1 MYCEVDVLD
10 KYELTIKIDK
20 LDKLVKNRDYVNAA
34 KVADQLEWKK
44 MKQWSVM
51 SNAID
56 AFVATGNYEKARN
69 VCVYAYNRKLGGRR
83 LLATLMEMYVKL
95 EEFDDAQEIYQEYV
109 ELAPRDVTGF
119 ILLYKLRRAQGAPV
133 EELINILQNYKEKEL
148 DEEYEYEL
156 ALLYS
161 EAGLTD
167 KCVREC
173 DDLVLWF
180 SDGIYVE
187 KALKLK
193 QVYAPLTPRQEA
205 KLAAL
210 EKMSAAVSDNKDL
223 DDEAE
228 NEKEPESSMAYTQA
242 AAYEEPEYEPEDSS
256 MEDESEADEADEDS
270 EEEPVFEPVK
280 KEKKSLFEWG
290 SVSEKKSPKAES
302 DKAYEKEEKKFVDD
316 IENTTQWTPINP
328 EKTDFSDGGNVTN
341 VTKEP
346 QPEQDYDINI
356 KVPDYSVYD
365 TRNVQQELKAN
376 VNEIMEAY
384 HNREKKEALR
394 EAAQLEDIQED
405 SDPTK
410 EIIINKHQW
419 RKASRNNAAPAVSA
433 IGDVKPVRQQPQAI
447 DGLQVL
453 AGLKDSD
460 IREVTQQM
468 TLEQM
473 EDLVAQLQAE
483 QERRKREA
491 KAENSFNPGRMDI
504 SQWISDADDSEDKP
518 AKADRSVLECA
529 TREIPVSEI
538 RHRMETK
545 KEEHAPEIRKAE
557 EVKKETAHDAADIKE
572 AAPESEDVKEI
583 ASEMSYAEYAAP
595 EAADA
600 RDTVSEVSYD
610 KHVVSETADAKPTVS
625 ELPYAKEAAPEAAD
639 IKEAAPE
646 SEDVKEIASEM
657 SYAEYTAPETD
668 DIEQIKQTDAED
680 VERAEREALERTV
693 REIAASFEK
702 AEAGSERKSEHD
714 TKPEP
719 EDIISDNIN
728 NEDAQEYRLDDS
740 YDYEFEEIPDVE
752 DSQNDLEPDDE
763 ELPDLEKAINAGIE
777 QIIDDN
783 AKALAGGSESGRYVL
798 KAEEKAFLDR
808 YLYMSG
814 MERRLCRYIGSKRA
828 QQAGKIENAGNIA
841 IMGSRNTDKIAF
853 AVNLFKAL
861 HVYDANREQKLAR
874 ISADRINERGYE
886 TYADKLVGQTLVV
899 ENAGRLKR
907 EALASMMKRQGD
919 TLFII
924 IDEEFEINKL
934 FAENPDFSDEFT
946 GCFLL
951 KQYTVNELV
960 DIAKDYAEGNSWRV
974 EDKALLKLYLI
985 LSRIPNDDQGNVV
998 ELVKNIM
1005 NHAAEHAKSRIGNK
1019 LFGKFRAVLVI
1030 KEGDLSLDDE
1040 YEEEDEEILPDEDA
1054 EEPET
1059 KPKKEKKSR
1068 IGRKKKKEVSE
1079 DDEDAYDD
1087 DIDNEYGDDYDDED
1101 DDE

>member
-1 MYCEVDVLD
+1 MD

-56 AFVATGNYEKARN
+56 AFVATENYEKARN

-290 SVSEKKSPKAES
+290 SVSEKKSQKAES
-302 DKAYEKEEKKFVDD
+302 DKVQEKEEKKFVDD

-328 EKTDFSDGGNVTN
+328 EKTDFSDSEDVTD

-419 RKASRNNAAPAVSA
+419 RKASRNNAATVVSA
-433 IGDVKPVRQQPQAI
+433 AGDVKPVRQQPI

-453 AGLKDSD
+453 AGLKGSD

-468 TLEQM
+468 TLDQM

-491 KAENSFNPGRMDI
+491 KAENTLNPGRMDI
-504 SQWISDADDSEDKP
+504 SQWISDADDSADRP
-518 AKADRSVLECA
+518 AKAEKSVMECA
-529 TREIPVSEI
+529 TREIPVNEI

-572 AAPESEDVKEI
+572 VAPESEDVKET
-583 ASEMSYAEYAAP
+583 ASEMSYAKY
-595 EAADA
+595 
-600 RDTVSEVSYD
+600 
-610 KHVVSETADAKPTVS
+610 
-625 ELPYAKEAAPEAAD
+625 AAPEAAD

-646 SEDVKEIASEM
+646 SEDVKEIDSEM
-657 SYAEYTAPETD
+657 AYAEYTAPETD
-668 DIEQIKQTDAED
+668 DIEQINQTDAED

-702 AEAGSERKSEHD
+702 AEADSGR
-714 TKPEP
+714 KPEYDKKP
-719 EDIISDNIN
+719 ESEDIISDNIDD
-728 NEDAQEYRLDDS
+728 EDAQEYRADDS

-752 DSQNDLEPDDE
+752 DAQNDLEPDDE

-828 QQAGKIENAGNIA
+828 QQAGKLENAGNIA

-886 TYADKLVGQTLVV
+886 AYADKLAGQTLVV

-907 EALASMMKRQGD
+907 EALASMMKMQGD

-998 ELVKNIM
+998 DLVKNIM
-1005 NHAAEHAKSRIGNK
+1005 NHAAEHAKSRLGNK

-1040 YEEEDEEILPDEDA
+1040 CEEEDEEILPDDDEK
-1054 EEPET
+1054 EPDT
-1059 KPKKEKKSR
+1059 KPKKEKKPR

-1079 DDEDAYDD
+1079 DDEDAYDE

>member
-56 AFVATGNYEKARN
+56 AFVATENYEKARN
-69 VCVYAYNRKLGGRR
+69 ICVYAYNRKLGGRR

-290 SVSEKKSPKAES
+290 SVSEKKSQKAES
-302 DKAYEKEEKKFVDD
+302 DKVQEKEEKKFVDD

-328 EKTDFSDGGNVTN
+328 EKTDFSDSEDVTD

-419 RKASRNNAAPAVSA
+419 RKASRNNAATVVSA
-433 IGDVKPVRQQPQAI
+433 AGDVKPVRQQPI

-453 AGLKDSD
+453 AGLKGSD

-468 TLEQM
+468 TLDQM

-491 KAENSFNPGRMDI
+491 KAENTLNPGRMDI
-504 SQWISDADDSEDKP
+504 SQWISDADDSADRP
-518 AKADRSVLECA
+518 AKAEKSVMECA
-529 TREIPVSEI
+529 TREIPVNEI

-572 AAPESEDVKEI
+572 VAPESEDVKET
-583 ASEMSYAEYAAP
+583 ASEMSYAKY
-595 EAADA
+595 
-600 RDTVSEVSYD
+600 
-610 KHVVSETADAKPTVS
+610 
-625 ELPYAKEAAPEAAD
+625 AAPEAAD

-646 SEDVKEIASEM
+646 SEDVKEIDSEM
-657 SYAEYTAPETD
+657 AYAEYTAPETD
-668 DIEQIKQTDAED
+668 DIEQINQTDAED

-702 AEAGSERKSEHD
+702 AESGSERKPEHEK
-714 TKPEP
+714 KPES
-719 EDIISDNIN
+719 EDIISDNIDD
-728 NEDAQEYRLDDS
+728 EDVQEYRADDS

-752 DSQNDLEPDDE
+752 DAQNDSEPEDE

-886 TYADKLVGQTLVV
+886 TYADKLIGQTLVV

>member
-1 MYCEVDVLD
+1 MD

-223 DDEAE
+223 DDEVE

-270 EEEPVFEPVK
+270 EEEPVSEPVK

-290 SVSEKKSPKAES
+290 SVSEKKSQKAES
-302 DKAYEKEEKKFVDD
+302 DKVQEKEEKKFVDD

-328 EKTDFSDGGNVTN
+328 EKTDFSDSEDVTD

-419 RKASRNNAAPAVSA
+419 RKASRNNAAPVVSA
-433 IGDVKPVRQQPQAI
+433 AGDVKPVRQQPI

-453 AGLKDSD
+453 AGLKGSD

-473 EDLVAQLQAE
+473 EDLVVQLQAE

-491 KAENSFNPGRMDI
+491 KAENTLNPGRMDI
-504 SQWISDADDSEDKP
+504 SQWISDADDSADRP
-518 AKADRSVLECA
+518 AKAEKSVMECA
-529 TREIPVSEI
+529 TREIPVNEI

-545 KEEHAPEIRKAE
+545 KEEHASEIKKAE
-557 EVKKETAHDAADIKE
+557 EVKKETARKAADVRNTAAE
-572 AAPESEDVKEI
+572 APYAGNT
-583 ASEMSYAEYAAP
+583 ASEATY
-595 EAADA
+595 
-600 RDTVSEVSYD
+600 DTHIVC
-610 KHVVSETADAKPTVS
+610 
-625 ELPYAKEAAPEAAD
+625 EAAD
-639 IKEAAPE
+639 IKETAAGYV
-646 SEDVKEIASEM
+646 DVKEIDSEPE
-657 SYAEYTAPETD
+657 YARYTAPETD
-668 DIEQIKQTDAED
+668 DTEQIEQTDAED
-680 VERAEREALERTV
+680 AERAEREALERTV

-702 AEAGSERKSEHD
+702 AEADSGRKPEYD
-714 TKPEP
+714 KKPEP
-719 EDIISDNIN
+719 QDIISDNIN
-728 NEDAQEYRLDDS
+728 NEDAQEYRADDS

-752 DSQNDLEPDDE
+752 DAQNDLEPDDD

-828 QQAGKIENAGNIA
+828 QQAGKLENAGNIA

-886 TYADKLVGQTLVV
+886 AYADKLAGQTLVV

-907 EALASMMKRQGD
+907 EALAAMMKRQGD

-998 ELVKNIM
+998 DLVKNIM
-1005 NHAAEHAKSRIGNK
+1005 NHAAEHAKSRLGNK

-1040 YEEEDEEILPDEDA
+1040 CEEEDEEILPDDDEK
-1054 EEPET
+1054 EPDT
-1059 KPKKEKKSR
+1059 KPKKEKKPR

>member
-148 DEEYEYEL
+148 DEAYEYEL

-270 EEEPVFEPVK
+270 EEEPVSEPVK

-290 SVSEKKSPKAES
+290 SVSEKKSQKAES
-302 DKAYEKEEKKFVDD
+302 DKVQEKEEKKFVDD

-328 EKTDFSDGGNVTN
+328 EKTDFSDSEDVADI
-341 VTKEP
+341 TKEP

-419 RKASRNNAAPAVSA
+419 RKASRNNAAPVVSA
-433 IGDVKPVRQQPQAI
+433 AGDVKPVRQQPI

-453 AGLKDSD
+453 AGLKGSD

-491 KAENSFNPGRMDI
+491 KAENTLNPGRMDI
-504 SQWISDADDSEDKP
+504 SQWISDADDSADRP
-518 AKADRSVLECA
+518 AKAEKSVMECA
-529 TREIPVSEI
+529 TREIPVNEI
-538 RHRMETK
+538 RHRMEIK
-545 KEEHAPEIRKAE
+545 KEEHASEIRKAD
-557 EVKKETAHDAADIKE
+557 EVKKETARKAADVRNTAAE
-572 AAPESEDVKEI
+572 APYAGNT
-583 ASEMSYAEYAAP
+583 ASEATY
-595 EAADA
+595 
-600 RDTVSEVSYD
+600 DTHIVC
-610 KHVVSETADAKPTVS
+610 
-625 ELPYAKEAAPEAAD
+625 EAAD
-639 IKEAAPE
+639 IKETAAE
-646 SEDVKEIASEM
+646 YVDVKEIDSEPE
-657 SYAEYTAPETD
+657 YAEYTAPETD
-668 DIEQIKQTDAED
+668 DTEQIEQTDAED
-680 VERAEREALERTV
+680 AERAEREALERTV

-702 AEAGSERKSEHD
+702 AESASERKPEHD
-714 TKPEP
+714 KKPES
-719 EDIISDNIN
+719 EDIISDNIDD
-728 NEDAQEYRLDDS
+728 EDAQEYRADDS

-752 DSQNDLEPDDE
+752 DAQNDLEPDDD

-828 QQAGKIENAGNIA
+828 QQAGKLENAGNIA

-861 HVYDANREQKLAR
+861 HVYDADREQKLAR

-886 TYADKLVGQTLVV
+886 AYADKLAGQTLVV

-907 EALASMMKRQGD
+907 EALAAMMKRQSD

-998 ELVKNIM
+998 DLVKNIM
-1005 NHAAEHAKSRIGNK
+1005 NHAAEHAKSRLGNK

-1040 YEEEDEEILPDEDA
+1040 CEEEDEEILPDYDEK
-1054 EEPET
+1054 EPDT
-1059 KPKKEKKSR
+1059 KPKKEKKPR

>member
-148 DEEYEYEL
+148 DEAYEYEL

-223 DDEAE
+223 DDEVE

-270 EEEPVFEPVK
+270 EEEPVSEPVK

-290 SVSEKKSPKAES
+290 SVSEKKSQKAES
-302 DKAYEKEEKKFVDD
+302 DKVQEKEEKKFVDD

-328 EKTDFSDGGNVTN
+328 EKTDFSDSEDVTD

-419 RKASRNNAAPAVSA
+419 RKASRNNAAPVVSA
-433 IGDVKPVRQQPQAI
+433 AGDVKPVRQQPI

-453 AGLKDSD
+453 AGLKGSD

-473 EDLVAQLQAE
+473 EDLVAQLQSE

-491 KAENSFNPGRMDI
+491 KAENTLNPGRMDI
-504 SQWISDADDSEDKP
+504 SQWISDADDSADRP
-518 AKADRSVLECA
+518 AKAEKSVMECA
-529 TREIPVSEI
+529 TREIPVNEI
-538 RHRMETK
+538 RHRMEIK
-545 KEEHAPEIRKAE
+545 KEEHAPEIRKAD
-557 EVKKETAHDAADIKE
+557 EVKKETARKAADVRNTAAE
-572 AAPESEDVKEI
+572 AP
-583 ASEMSYAEYAAP
+583 YAGN
-595 EAADA
+595 
-600 RDTVSEVSYD
+600 TVSEATYD
-610 KHVVSETADAKPTVS
+610 THIVC
-625 ELPYAKEAAPEAAD
+625 EAAD
-639 IKEAAPE
+639 IKETAAE
-646 SEDVKEIASEM
+646 YVDVKEIDSEPE
-657 SYAEYTAPETD
+657 YAEYTAPETD
-668 DIEQIKQTDAED
+668 DTEQIEQTDAED
-680 VERAEREALERTV
+680 AERAEREALERTV

-702 AEAGSERKSEHD
+702 AESASERKPEHD
-714 TKPEP
+714 KKPES
-719 EDIISDNIN
+719 EDIISDNIDD
-728 NEDAQEYRLDDS
+728 EDAQEYRADDS

-752 DSQNDLEPDDE
+752 DAQNDLEPDDD

-828 QQAGKIENAGNIA
+828 QQAGKLENAGNIA

-861 HVYDANREQKLAR
+861 HVYDADREQKLAR

-886 TYADKLVGQTLVV
+886 AYADKLAGQTLVV

-907 EALASMMKRQGD
+907 EALAAMMKRQSD

-998 ELVKNIM
+998 DLVKNIM
-1005 NHAAEHAKSRIGNK
+1005 NHAAEHAKSRLGNK

-1040 YEEEDEEILPDEDA
+1040 CEEEDEEILPDYDEK
-1054 EEPET
+1054 EPDT
-1059 KPKKEKKSR
+1059 KPKKEKKPR

>member
-56 AFVATGNYEKARN
+56 AFVATENYEKARN

-223 DDEAE
+223 DDEVE

-270 EEEPVFEPVK
+270 EEEPVSEPVK

-290 SVSEKKSPKAES
+290 SVSEKKSQKAES
-302 DKAYEKEEKKFVDD
+302 DKVQEKEEKKFVDD

-328 EKTDFSDGGNVTN
+328 EKTDFSDSEDVTD

-419 RKASRNNAAPAVSA
+419 RKASRNNAAPVVSA
-433 IGDVKPVRQQPQAI
+433 AGDVKPVRQQPI

-453 AGLKDSD
+453 AGLKGSD

-473 EDLVAQLQAE
+473 EDLVAQLQSE

-491 KAENSFNPGRMDI
+491 KAENTLNPGRMDI
-504 SQWISDADDSEDKP
+504 SQWISDADDSADRP
-518 AKADRSVLECA
+518 AKAEKSVMECA
-529 TREIPVSEI
+529 TREIPVNEI
-538 RHRMETK
+538 RHRMEIK
-545 KEEHAPEIRKAE
+545 KEEHAPEIRKAD
-557 EVKKETAHDAADIKE
+557 EVKKETARKAADVRNTAAE
-572 AAPESEDVKEI
+572 AP
-583 ASEMSYAEYAAP
+583 YAGN
-595 EAADA
+595 
-600 RDTVSEVSYD
+600 TVSEATYD
-610 KHVVSETADAKPTVS
+610 THIVC
-625 ELPYAKEAAPEAAD
+625 EAAD
-639 IKEAAPE
+639 IKETAAE
-646 SEDVKEIASEM
+646 YVDVKEIDSEPE
-657 SYAEYTAPETD
+657 YAEYTAPETD
-668 DIEQIKQTDAED
+668 DTEQIEQTDAED
-680 VERAEREALERTV
+680 AERAEREALERTV

-702 AEAGSERKSEHD
+702 AESASERKPEHD
-714 TKPEP
+714 KKPES
-719 EDIISDNIN
+719 EDIISDNIDD
-728 NEDAQEYRLDDS
+728 EDAQEYRADDS

-752 DSQNDLEPDDE
+752 DAQNDLEPDDD

-828 QQAGKIENAGNIA
+828 QQAGKLENAGNIA

-861 HVYDANREQKLAR
+861 HVYDADREQKLAR

-886 TYADKLVGQTLVV
+886 AYADKLAGQTLVV

-907 EALASMMKRQGD
+907 EALAAMMKRQSD

-998 ELVKNIM
+998 DLVKNIM
-1005 NHAAEHAKSRIGNK
+1005 NHAAEHAKSRLGNK

-1040 YEEEDEEILPDEDA
+1040 CEEEDEEILPDYDEK
-1054 EEPET
+1054 EPDT
-1059 KPKKEKKSR
+1059 KPKKEKKPR

>member
-1 MYCEVDVLD
+1 M
-10 KYELTIKIDK
+10 
-20 LDKLVKNRDYVNAA
+20 
-34 KVADQLEWKK
+34 
-44 MKQWSVM
+44 
-51 SNAID
+51 
-56 AFVATGNYEKARN
+56 
-69 VCVYAYNRKLGGRR
+69 
-83 LLATLMEMYVKL
+83 
-95 EEFDDAQEIYQEYV
+95 
-109 ELAPRDVTGF
+109 
-119 ILLYKLRRAQGAPV
+119 
-133 EELINILQNYKEKEL
+133 
-148 DEEYEYEL
+148 
-156 ALLYS
+156 
-161 EAGLTD
+161 
-167 KCVREC
+167 
-173 DDLVLWF
+173 
-180 SDGIYVE
+180 
-187 KALKLK
+187 
-193 QVYAPLTPRQEA
+193 
-205 KLAAL
+205 
-210 EKMSAAVSDNKDL
+210 
-223 DDEAE
+223 
-228 NEKEPESSMAYTQA
+228 
-242 AAYEEPEYEPEDSS
+242 
-256 MEDESEADEADEDS
+256 
-270 EEEPVFEPVK
+270 
-280 KEKKSLFEWG
+280 
-290 SVSEKKSPKAES
+290 
-302 DKAYEKEEKKFVDD
+302 
-316 IENTTQWTPINP
+316 
-328 EKTDFSDGGNVTN
+328 
-341 VTKEP
+341 
-346 QPEQDYDINI
+346 
-356 KVPDYSVYD
+356 
-365 TRNVQQELKAN
+365 
-376 VNEIMEAY
+376 
-384 HNREKKEALR
+384 
-394 EAAQLEDIQED
+394 
-405 SDPTK
+405 
-410 EIIINKHQW
+410 
-419 RKASRNNAAPAVSA
+419 
-433 IGDVKPVRQQPQAI
+433 
-447 DGLQVL
+447 
-453 AGLKDSD
+453 
-460 IREVTQQM
+460 
-468 TLEQM
+468 
-473 EDLVAQLQAE
+473 
-483 QERRKREA
+483 
-491 KAENSFNPGRMDI
+491 
-504 SQWISDADDSEDKP
+504 
-518 AKADRSVLECA
+518 
-529 TREIPVSEI
+529 
-538 RHRMETK
+538 
-545 KEEHAPEIRKAE
+545 
-557 EVKKETAHDAADIKE
+557 
-572 AAPESEDVKEI
+572 
-583 ASEMSYAEYAAP
+583 
-595 EAADA
+595 
-600 RDTVSEVSYD
+600 
-610 KHVVSETADAKPTVS
+610 
-625 ELPYAKEAAPEAAD
+625 
-639 IKEAAPE
+639 
-646 SEDVKEIASEM
+646 
-657 SYAEYTAPETD
+657 
-668 DIEQIKQTDAED
+668 
-680 VERAEREALERTV
+680 

-728 NEDAQEYRLDDS
+728 DEDAQEYRADDS

-886 TYADKLVGQTLVV
+886 TYADKLIGQTLVV

-1019 LFGKFRAVLVI
+1019 LFGMFRAVLVI

-1059 KPKKEKKSR
+1059 KPKKEKKSH

-1079 DDEDAYDD
+1079 DDDDAYDD

>member
-595 EAADA
+595 EAAD
-600 RDTVSEVSYD
+600 
-610 KHVVSETADAKPTVS
+610 
-625 ELPYAKEAAPEAAD
+625 

-728 NEDAQEYRLDDS
+728 DEDAQEYRADDS

-886 TYADKLVGQTLVV
+886 TYADKLIGQTLVV

-1059 KPKKEKKSR
+1059 KPKKEKKSH

-1079 DDEDAYDD
+1079 DDDDAYDD

>member
-56 AFVATGNYEKARN
+56 AFVATENYEKARN
-69 VCVYAYNRKLGGRR
+69 ICVYAYNRKLGGRR

-256 MEDESEADEADEDS
+256 MEDESEADETDEDS

-290 SVSEKKSPKAES
+290 SVSEKKSQKAES
-302 DKAYEKEEKKFVDD
+302 DKVQEKEEKKFVDD

-328 EKTDFSDGGNVTN
+328 EKTDFSDSEDVTD

-491 KAENSFNPGRMDI
+491 KAENSLNPGRMDI

-572 AAPESEDVKEI
+572 VAPESEDVKET
-583 ASEMSYAEYAAP
+583 ASEMSYAKY
-595 EAADA
+595 
-600 RDTVSEVSYD
+600 
-610 KHVVSETADAKPTVS
+610 
-625 ELPYAKEAAPEAAD
+625 AAPEAAD

-646 SEDVKEIASEM
+646 SEDVKEIDSEM
-657 SYAEYTAPETD
+657 AYAEYTAPETD

-728 NEDAQEYRLDDS
+728 DEDAQEYRADDS

-886 TYADKLVGQTLVV
+886 TYADKLIGQTLVV

-907 EALASMMKRQGD
+907 EALASMMKRQSD

-1005 NHAAEHAKSRIGNK
+1005 NHAAEHAKSRLGNK

-1040 YEEEDEEILPDEDA
+1040 CEEEDEEILPDDDEK
-1054 EEPET
+1054 EPDT
-1059 KPKKEKKSR
+1059 KPKKEKKPR

>member
-1 MYCEVDVLD
+1 MD

-290 SVSEKKSPKAES
+290 SVSEKKSQKAES
-302 DKAYEKEEKKFVDD
+302 DKDQEKEEKKFVDD

-328 EKTDFSDGGNVTN
+328 EKTDFSDSEDVTD

-384 HNREKKEALR
+384 HNREKQEALR

-419 RKASRNNAAPAVSA
+419 RKASRNNAAPVVSA
-433 IGDVKPVRQQPQAI
+433 AGDVKPVRQQPI

-453 AGLKDSD
+453 AGLKGSD

-491 KAENSFNPGRMDI
+491 KAENTLNPGRMDI
-504 SQWISDADDSEDKP
+504 SQWISDADDSADRP
-518 AKADRSVLECA
+518 AKAEKSVMECA
-529 TREIPVSEI
+529 TREIPVNEI

-557 EVKKETAHDAADIKE
+557 EVKKETARKAAD
-572 AAPESEDVKEI
+572 VRNT
-583 ASEMSYAEYAAP
+583 ASEAP
-595 EAADA
+595 
-600 RDTVSEVSYD
+600 YD
-610 KHVVSETADAKPTVS
+610 KHVVC
-625 ELPYAKEAAPEAAD
+625 EAAD
-639 IKEAAPE
+639 IKETAAE
-646 SEDVKEIASEM
+646 YLDVKEIDSEPE
-657 SYAEYTAPETD
+657 YAGYTAPETD
-668 DIEQIKQTDAED
+668 DIEQIEQNDAED
-680 VERAEREALERTV
+680 EERAEREALERTV

-702 AEAGSERKSEHD
+702 AELGSERKPEHD
-714 TKPEP
+714 KKPES
-719 EDIISDNIN
+719 EDIISDNIDD
-728 NEDAQEYRLDDS
+728 EDAQGYRADDS

-752 DSQNDLEPDDE
+752 DAQNDLEPDDE

-828 QQAGKIENAGNIA
+828 QQAGKLENAGNIA

-861 HVYDANREQKLAR
+861 HVYDVNREQKLAR

-886 TYADKLVGQTLVV
+886 AYADKLVGQTLVV

-907 EALASMMKRQGD
+907 EALASMMKMQGD

-1005 NHAAEHAKSRIGNK
+1005 NHAAEHAKSRLGNK

-1040 YEEEDEEILPDEDA
+1040 CEEEDEEILPDDDEK
-1054 EEPET
+1054 EPDT
-1059 KPKKEKKSR
+1059 KPKKEKKPR

>member
-223 DDEAE
+223 DDEVE

-270 EEEPVFEPVK
+270 EEEPVSEPVK

-290 SVSEKKSPKAES
+290 SVSEKKSQKAES
-302 DKAYEKEEKKFVDD
+302 DKVQEKEEKKFVDD

-328 EKTDFSDGGNVTN
+328 EKTDFSDSEDVTD

-419 RKASRNNAAPAVSA
+419 RKASRNNAAPVVSA
-433 IGDVKPVRQQPQAI
+433 AGDVKPVRQQPI

-453 AGLKDSD
+453 AGLKGSD

-473 EDLVAQLQAE
+473 EDLVVQLQAE

-491 KAENSFNPGRMDI
+491 KAENTLNPGRMDI
-504 SQWISDADDSEDKP
+504 SQWISDADDSADRP
-518 AKADRSVLECA
+518 AKAEKSVMECA
-529 TREIPVSEI
+529 TREIPVNEI

-545 KEEHAPEIRKAE
+545 KEEHASEIKKAE
-557 EVKKETAHDAADIKE
+557 EVKKETARKAADVRNTAAE
-572 AAPESEDVKEI
+572 APYAGNT
-583 ASEMSYAEYAAP
+583 ASEATY
-595 EAADA
+595 
-600 RDTVSEVSYD
+600 DTHIVC
-610 KHVVSETADAKPTVS
+610 
-625 ELPYAKEAAPEAAD
+625 EAAD
-639 IKEAAPE
+639 IKETAAGYV
-646 SEDVKEIASEM
+646 DVKEIDSEPE
-657 SYAEYTAPETD
+657 YARYTAPETD
-668 DIEQIKQTDAED
+668 DTEQIEQTDAED
-680 VERAEREALERTV
+680 AERAEREALERTV

-702 AEAGSERKSEHD
+702 AEADSGRKPEYD
-714 TKPEP
+714 KKPEP
-719 EDIISDNIN
+719 QDIISDNIN
-728 NEDAQEYRLDDS
+728 NEDAQEYRADDS

-752 DSQNDLEPDDE
+752 DAQNDLEPDDD

-828 QQAGKIENAGNIA
+828 QQAGKLENAGNIA

-886 TYADKLVGQTLVV
+886 AYADKLAGQTLVV

-907 EALASMMKRQGD
+907 EALAAMMKRQGD

-998 ELVKNIM
+998 DLVKNIM
-1005 NHAAEHAKSRIGNK
+1005 NHAAEHAKSRLGNK

-1040 YEEEDEEILPDEDA
+1040 CEEEDEEILPDDDEK
-1054 EEPET
+1054 EPDT
-1059 KPKKEKKSR
+1059 KPKKEKKPR

>member
-290 SVSEKKSPKAES
+290 GVSEKKSQKAES
-302 DKAYEKEEKKFVDD
+302 DKVQEKEEKKFVDD

-328 EKTDFSDGGNVTN
+328 EKTDFSDSEDVTD

-419 RKASRNNAAPAVSA
+419 RKASRNNAAPVVSA
-433 IGDVKPVRQQPQAI
+433 AGDVKPVRQQPI

-453 AGLKDSD
+453 AGLKGSD

-473 EDLVAQLQAE
+473 EDLVAQLQSE

-491 KAENSFNPGRMDI
+491 KAENTLNPGRMDI
-504 SQWISDADDSEDKP
+504 SQWISDADDSADRP
-518 AKADRSVLECA
+518 AKAEKSVMECA
-529 TREIPVSEI
+529 TREIPVNEI
-538 RHRMETK
+538 RHRMEIK

-572 AAPESEDVKEI
+572 VAPESEDVKET
-583 ASEMSYAEYAAP
+583 ASEMSYAKY
-595 EAADA
+595 
-600 RDTVSEVSYD
+600 
-610 KHVVSETADAKPTVS
+610 
-625 ELPYAKEAAPEAAD
+625 AAPEAAD

-646 SEDVKEIASEM
+646 SEDVKEIDSEM
-657 SYAEYTAPETD
+657 AYAEYTAPETD
-668 DIEQIKQTDAED
+668 DIEQINQTDAED

-702 AEAGSERKSEHD
+702 AESASERKPEHD
-714 TKPEP
+714 KKPES
-719 EDIISDNIN
+719 EDIISDNIDD
-728 NEDAQEYRLDDS
+728 EDAQEYRADDS

-752 DSQNDLEPDDE
+752 DAQNDLEPDDD

-828 QQAGKIENAGNIA
+828 QQAGKLENAGNIA

-861 HVYDANREQKLAR
+861 HVYDADREQKLAR

-886 TYADKLVGQTLVV
+886 AYADKLAGQTLVV

-907 EALASMMKRQGD
+907 EALAAMMKRQSD

-998 ELVKNIM
+998 DLVKNIM
-1005 NHAAEHAKSRIGNK
+1005 NHAAEHAKSRLGNK

-1040 YEEEDEEILPDEDA
+1040 CEEEDEEILPDDDEK
-1054 EEPET
+1054 EPDT
-1059 KPKKEKKSR
+1059 KPKKEKKPR
-1068 IGRKKKKEVSE
+1068 IGRKKKKEVS
-1079 DDEDAYDD
+1079 EDAYDD

>member
-56 AFVATGNYEKARN
+56 AFVATENYEKARN

-290 SVSEKKSPKAES
+290 SVSEKKSQKAES
-302 DKAYEKEEKKFVDD
+302 DKVQEKEEKKFVDD

-328 EKTDFSDGGNVTN
+328 EKTDFSDSEDVTD

-595 EAADA
+595 EAAD
-600 RDTVSEVSYD
+600 
-610 KHVVSETADAKPTVS
+610 
-625 ELPYAKEAAPEAAD
+625 

-728 NEDAQEYRLDDS
+728 DEDAQEYRADDS

-886 TYADKLVGQTLVV
+886 TYADKLIGQTLVV

-1059 KPKKEKKSR
+1059 KPKKEKKSH

-1079 DDEDAYDD
+1079 DDDDAYDD

>member
-109 ELAPRDVTGF
+109 ELAPRDVIGF

-161 EAGLTD
+161 KAGLTD

-210 EKMSAAVSDNKDL
+210 EKMSAAVSDNEDS
-223 DDEAE
+223 DDESE
-228 NEKEPESSMAYTQA
+228 DEKEPESSKAYTQA
-242 AAYEEPEYEPEDSS
+242 AAYEEPECEPEEHSS
-256 MEDESEADEADEDS
+256 IEDETDETVEDS
-270 EEEPVFEPVK
+270 EEEPDYEPAK

-491 KAENSFNPGRMDI
+491 KAENSLNPGRMDI

-595 EAADA
+595 EAAD
-600 RDTVSEVSYD
+600 
-610 KHVVSETADAKPTVS
+610 
-625 ELPYAKEAAPEAAD
+625 

-728 NEDAQEYRLDDS
+728 DEDAQEYRLDDS

-798 KAEEKAFLDR
+798 KAEEKACLDR

-886 TYADKLVGQTLVV
+886 TYADKLIGQTLVV

-960 DIAKDYAEGNSWRV
+960 DIAKDYADGNSWRV

-1059 KPKKEKKSR
+1059 KPKKEKKSH

-1079 DDEDAYDD
+1079 DDDDAYDD

>member
-56 AFVATGNYEKARN
+56 AFVATENYEKARN

-210 EKMSAAVSDNKDL
+210 EKMSAAVSDNEDS
-223 DDEAE
+223 DDESE
-228 NEKEPESSMAYTQA
+228 DEKEPESSKAYTQA
-242 AAYEEPEYEPEDSS
+242 AAYEEPECDPEEHSS
-256 MEDESEADEADEDS
+256 IEDETDETVEDS
-270 EEEPVFEPVK
+270 EEEPDYEPAK

-328 EKTDFSDGGNVTN
+328 EKTDFPDGGNVAN

-483 QERRKREA
+483 HERRKREA
-491 KAENSFNPGRMDI
+491 KAENSLNPGRMDI

-583 ASEMSYAEYAAP
+583 ASEMSYAEY
-595 EAADA
+595 
-600 RDTVSEVSYD
+600 
-610 KHVVSETADAKPTVS
+610 
-625 ELPYAKEAAPEAAD
+625 
-639 IKEAAPE
+639 
-646 SEDVKEIASEM
+646 
-657 SYAEYTAPETD
+657 TAPETD

-728 NEDAQEYRLDDS
+728 DEDAQEYRADGS

-1054 EEPET
+1054 EELET

-1068 IGRKKKKEVSE
+1068 IGRKKKEASE

>member
-210 EKMSAAVSDNKDL
+210 EKMSTAVSDNKDL

-290 SVSEKKSPKAES
+290 SVSEKKSQKAES
-302 DKAYEKEEKKFVDD
+302 DKVQEKEEKKFVDD

-328 EKTDFSDGGNVTN
+328 EKTDFSDSEDVTD

-419 RKASRNNAAPAVSA
+419 RKASRNNAATVVSA
-433 IGDVKPVRQQPQAI
+433 AGDVKPVRQQPI

-453 AGLKDSD
+453 AGLKGSD

-468 TLEQM
+468 TLDQM

-491 KAENSFNPGRMDI
+491 KAENTLNPGRMDI
-504 SQWISDADDSEDKP
+504 SQWISDADDSADRP
-518 AKADRSVLECA
+518 AKAEKSVMECA
-529 TREIPVSEI
+529 TREIPVNEI

-572 AAPESEDVKEI
+572 VAPESEDVKET
-583 ASEMSYAEYAAP
+583 ASEMSYAKY
-595 EAADA
+595 
-600 RDTVSEVSYD
+600 
-610 KHVVSETADAKPTVS
+610 
-625 ELPYAKEAAPEAAD
+625 AAPEAAD

-646 SEDVKEIASEM
+646 SEDVKEIDSEM
-657 SYAEYTAPETD
+657 AYAEYTAPETD
-668 DIEQIKQTDAED
+668 DIEQINQTDAED

-728 NEDAQEYRLDDS
+728 DEDAQEYRADDS

-752 DSQNDLEPDDE
+752 DAQNDSEPDDG

-828 QQAGKIENAGNIA
+828 QQAGKLENAGNIA

-886 TYADKLVGQTLVV
+886 AYADKLAGQTLVV

-907 EALASMMKRQGD
+907 EALASMMKMQGD

-998 ELVKNIM
+998 DLVKNIM
-1005 NHAAEHAKSRIGNK
+1005 NHAAEHAKSRLGNK

-1040 YEEEDEEILPDEDA
+1040 CEEEDEEILPDDDEK
-1054 EEPET
+1054 EPDT
-1059 KPKKEKKSR
+1059 KPKKEKKPR

>member
-1 MYCEVDVLD
+1 MD

-56 AFVATGNYEKARN
+56 AFVATENYEKARN

-223 DDEAE
+223 DDEVE

-270 EEEPVFEPVK
+270 EEEPVSEPVK

-290 SVSEKKSPKAES
+290 GVSEKKSQKAES
-302 DKAYEKEEKKFVDD
+302 DKVQEKEEKKFVDD

-328 EKTDFSDGGNVTN
+328 EKTDFSDSEDVTDI
-341 VTKEP
+341 TKEP

-419 RKASRNNAAPAVSA
+419 RKASRNNAAPVVSA
-433 IGDVKPVRQQPQAI
+433 AGDVKPVRQQPI

-453 AGLKDSD
+453 AGLKGSD

-491 KAENSFNPGRMDI
+491 KAENTLNPGRMDI
-504 SQWISDADDSEDKP
+504 SQWISDADDSADRP
-518 AKADRSVLECA
+518 AKAEKSVMECA
-529 TREIPVSEI
+529 TREIPVNEI

-545 KEEHAPEIRKAE
+545 KEEHASEIRKAE
-557 EVKKETAHDAADIKE
+557 EVKEETARKAAD
-572 AAPESEDVKEI
+572 VRNT
-583 ASEMSYAEYAAP
+583 ASEA
-595 EAADA
+595 
-600 RDTVSEVSYD
+600 SYD
-610 KHVVSETADAKPTVS
+610 KHVVC
-625 ELPYAKEAAPEAAD
+625 EAAD
-639 IKEAAPE
+639 IKETAAE
-646 SEDVKEIASEM
+646 YVDVKEIDSEPE
-657 SYAEYTAPETD
+657 YAEYTAPETD
-668 DIEQIKQTDAED
+668 DIEQIEQTDAED
-680 VERAEREALERTV
+680 AERAEREALERTV

-702 AEAGSERKSEHD
+702 AESASERKPEHD
-714 TKPEP
+714 KKPES
-719 EDIISDNIN
+719 EDIISDNIDD
-728 NEDAQEYRLDDS
+728 EDAQEYRADDS

-752 DSQNDLEPDDE
+752 DAQNDLEPDDD

-828 QQAGKIENAGNIA
+828 QQAGKLENAGNIA

-886 TYADKLVGQTLVV
+886 AYADKLAGQTLVV

-907 EALASMMKRQGD
+907 EALAAMMKRQGD

-1005 NHAAEHAKSRIGNK
+1005 NHAAEHAKSRLGNK

-1040 YEEEDEEILPDEDA
+1040 CEEEDEEILPDDDEK
-1054 EEPET
+1054 EPDT
-1059 KPKKEKKSR
+1059 KPKKEKKPR

>member
-210 EKMSAAVSDNKDL
+210 EKMSAAVSDNKNL

-290 SVSEKKSPKAES
+290 SVSEKKSQKAES
-302 DKAYEKEEKKFVDD
+302 DKDQEKEEKKFVDD

-328 EKTDFSDGGNVTN
+328 EKTDFSDSEDVTD

-384 HNREKKEALR
+384 HNREKQEALR

-419 RKASRNNAAPAVSA
+419 RKASRNNAAPVVSA
-433 IGDVKPVRQQPQAI
+433 AGDVKPVRQQPI

-453 AGLKDSD
+453 AGLKGSD

-491 KAENSFNPGRMDI
+491 KAENTLNPGRMDI
-504 SQWISDADDSEDKP
+504 SQWISDADDSADRP
-518 AKADRSVLECA
+518 AKAEKSVMECA
-529 TREIPVSEI
+529 TREIPVNEI

-557 EVKKETAHDAADIKE
+557 EVKKETARKAAD
-572 AAPESEDVKEI
+572 VRNT
-583 ASEMSYAEYAAP
+583 ASEAP
-595 EAADA
+595 
-600 RDTVSEVSYD
+600 YD
-610 KHVVSETADAKPTVS
+610 KHVVC
-625 ELPYAKEAAPEAAD
+625 EAAD
-639 IKEAAPE
+639 IKETVAE
-646 SEDVKEIASEM
+646 YLDVKEIDSEPE
-657 SYAEYTAPETD
+657 YAEYTAPETD
-668 DIEQIKQTDAED
+668 DIEQIEQNDAED
-680 VERAEREALERTV
+680 EERAEREALERTV

-702 AEAGSERKSEHD
+702 AESGSERKPEHD
-714 TKPEP
+714 KKPES
-719 EDIISDNIN
+719 EDIISDNIDD
-728 NEDAQEYRLDDS
+728 EDAQGYRADDS

-752 DSQNDLEPDDE
+752 DAQNDLEPEDE

-783 AKALAGGSESGRYVL
+783 AKALVGGSESGRYVL

-828 QQAGKIENAGNIA
+828 QQAGKLENAGNIA

-861 HVYDANREQKLAR
+861 HVYDVNREQKLAR

-886 TYADKLVGQTLVV
+886 AYADKLVGQTLVV

-907 EALASMMKRQGD
+907 EALASMMKMQGD

-1005 NHAAEHAKSRIGNK
+1005 NHAAEHAKSRLGNK

-1040 YEEEDEEILPDEDA
+1040 YEEEDEEILPDDDEK
-1054 EEPET
+1054 EPDI

-1079 DDEDAYDD
+1079 DDDDAYDD

>member
-1 MYCEVDVLD
+1 MD

-95 EEFDDAQEIYQEYV
+95 EEFDDAQEIYQEYI

-280 KEKKSLFEWG
+280 KEKKSLFEWS
-290 SVSEKKSPKAES
+290 SVSEKKSQKAES
-302 DKAYEKEEKKFVDD
+302 DKDQEKEEKKFVDD

-328 EKTDFSDGGNVTN
+328 EKTDFSDSEDVTD

-384 HNREKKEALR
+384 HNREKQEALR

-419 RKASRNNAAPAVSA
+419 RKASRNNAAPVVSA
-433 IGDVKPVRQQPQAI
+433 AGDVKPVRQQPI

-453 AGLKDSD
+453 AGLKGSD

-491 KAENSFNPGRMDI
+491 KAENTLNPGRMDI
-504 SQWISDADDSEDKP
+504 SQWISDADDSADRP
-518 AKADRSVLECA
+518 AKAEKSVMECA
-529 TREIPVSEI
+529 TREIPVNEI

-557 EVKKETAHDAADIKE
+557 EVKKETARKAAD
-572 AAPESEDVKEI
+572 VRNT
-583 ASEMSYAEYAAP
+583 ASEAP
-595 EAADA
+595 
-600 RDTVSEVSYD
+600 YD
-610 KHVVSETADAKPTVS
+610 KHVVC
-625 ELPYAKEAAPEAAD
+625 EAAD
-639 IKEAAPE
+639 IKETAAE
-646 SEDVKEIASEM
+646 YLDVKEIDSEPE
-657 SYAEYTAPETD
+657 YAGYTAPETD
-668 DIEQIKQTDAED
+668 DIEQIEQNDAED
-680 VERAEREALERTV
+680 EERAEREALERTV

-702 AEAGSERKSEHD
+702 AELGSERKPEHD
-714 TKPEP
+714 KKPES
-719 EDIISDNIN
+719 EDIISDNIDD
-728 NEDAQEYRLDDS
+728 EDAQGYRADDS

-752 DSQNDLEPDDE
+752 DAQNDLEPDDE

-828 QQAGKIENAGNIA
+828 QQAGKLENAGNIA

-886 TYADKLVGQTLVV
+886 AYADKLVGQTLVV

-907 EALASMMKRQGD
+907 EALASMMKMQGD

-1005 NHAAEHAKSRIGNK
+1005 NHAAEHAKSRLGNK

-1040 YEEEDEEILPDEDA
+1040 YEEEDEDEEILPDDDEK
-1054 EEPET
+1054 EPDI

>member
-148 DEEYEYEL
+148 DEAYEYEL

-270 EEEPVFEPVK
+270 EEEPVSEPVK

-290 SVSEKKSPKAES
+290 SVSEKKSQKAES
-302 DKAYEKEEKKFVDD
+302 DKVQEKEEKKFVDD

-328 EKTDFSDGGNVTN
+328 EKTDFSDSEDVADI
-341 VTKEP
+341 TKEP

-419 RKASRNNAAPAVSA
+419 RKASRNNAAPVVSA
-433 IGDVKPVRQQPQAI
+433 AGDVKPVRQQPI

-453 AGLKDSD
+453 AGLKGSD

-473 EDLVAQLQAE
+473 EDLVVQLQAE

-491 KAENSFNPGRMDI
+491 KAENTLNPGRMDI
-504 SQWISDADDSEDKP
+504 SQWISDADDSADRP
-518 AKADRSVLECA
+518 AKAEKSVMECA
-529 TREIPVSEI
+529 TREIPVNEI

-545 KEEHAPEIRKAE
+545 KEEHASEIKKAE
-557 EVKKETAHDAADIKE
+557 EVKKETARKAADVRNTAAE
-572 AAPESEDVKEI
+572 APYAGNT
-583 ASEMSYAEYAAP
+583 ASEATY
-595 EAADA
+595 
-600 RDTVSEVSYD
+600 DTHIVC
-610 KHVVSETADAKPTVS
+610 
-625 ELPYAKEAAPEAAD
+625 EAAD
-639 IKEAAPE
+639 IKETAAGYV
-646 SEDVKEIASEM
+646 DVKEIDSEPE
-657 SYAEYTAPETD
+657 YARYTAPETD
-668 DIEQIKQTDAED
+668 DTEQIEQTDAED
-680 VERAEREALERTV
+680 AERAEREALERTV

-702 AEAGSERKSEHD
+702 AEADSGRKPEYD
-714 TKPEP
+714 KKPEP
-719 EDIISDNIN
+719 QDIISDNIN
-728 NEDAQEYRLDDS
+728 NEDAQEYRADDS

-752 DSQNDLEPDDE
+752 DAQNDLEPDDD

-828 QQAGKIENAGNIA
+828 QQAGKLENAGNIA

-886 TYADKLVGQTLVV
+886 AYADKLAGQTLVV

-907 EALASMMKRQGD
+907 EALAAMMKRQGD

-998 ELVKNIM
+998 DLVKNIM
-1005 NHAAEHAKSRIGNK
+1005 NHAAEHAKSRLGNK

-1040 YEEEDEEILPDEDA
+1040 CEEEDEEILPDDDEK
-1054 EEPET
+1054 EPDT
-1059 KPKKEKKSR
+1059 KPKKEKKPR

>member
-223 DDEAE
+223 DDEVE

-270 EEEPVFEPVK
+270 EEEPVSEPVK

-290 SVSEKKSPKAES
+290 SVSEKKSQKAES
-302 DKAYEKEEKKFVDD
+302 DKVQEKEEKKFVDD

-328 EKTDFSDGGNVTN
+328 EKTDFSDSEDVTD

-419 RKASRNNAAPAVSA
+419 RKASRNNAAPVVSA
-433 IGDVKPVRQQPQAI
+433 AGDVKPVRQQPI

-453 AGLKDSD
+453 AGLKGSD

-473 EDLVAQLQAE
+473 EDLVVQLQAE

-491 KAENSFNPGRMDI
+491 KAENTLNPGRMDI
-504 SQWISDADDSEDKP
+504 SQWISDADDSADRP
-518 AKADRSVLECA
+518 AKAEKSVMECA
-529 TREIPVSEI
+529 TREIPVNEI

-545 KEEHAPEIRKAE
+545 KEEHASEIKKAE
-557 EVKKETAHDAADIKE
+557 EVKKETARKAADVRNTAAE
-572 AAPESEDVKEI
+572 APYAGNT
-583 ASEMSYAEYAAP
+583 ASEATY
-595 EAADA
+595 
-600 RDTVSEVSYD
+600 DTHIVC
-610 KHVVSETADAKPTVS
+610 
-625 ELPYAKEAAPEAAD
+625 EAAD
-639 IKEAAPE
+639 IKETAAGYV
-646 SEDVKEIASEM
+646 DVKEIDSEPE
-657 SYAEYTAPETD
+657 YARYTAPETD
-668 DIEQIKQTDAED
+668 DTEQIEQTDAED
-680 VERAEREALERTV
+680 AERAEREALERTV

-702 AEAGSERKSEHD
+702 AEADSGRKPEYD
-714 TKPEP
+714 KKPEP
-719 EDIISDNIN
+719 QDIISDNIN
-728 NEDAQEYRLDDS
+728 NEDAQEYRADDS

-752 DSQNDLEPDDE
+752 DAQNDLEPDDD

-828 QQAGKIENAGNIA
+828 QQAGKLENAGNIA

-886 TYADKLVGQTLVV
+886 AYADKLAGQTLVV

-907 EALASMMKRQGD
+907 EALAAKMKRQGD

-998 ELVKNIM
+998 DLVKNIM
-1005 NHAAEHAKSRIGNK
+1005 NHAAEHAKSRLGNK

-1040 YEEEDEEILPDEDA
+1040 CEEEDEEILPDDDEK
-1054 EEPET
+1054 EPDT
-1059 KPKKEKKSR
+1059 KPKKEKKPR

>member
-290 SVSEKKSPKAES
+290 GVSEKKSQKAES
-302 DKAYEKEEKKFVDD
+302 DKVQEKEEKKFVDD

-328 EKTDFSDGGNVTN
+328 EKTDFSDSEDVTD

-419 RKASRNNAAPAVSA
+419 RKASRNNAAPVVSA
-433 IGDVKPVRQQPQAI
+433 AGDVKPVRQQPI

-453 AGLKDSD
+453 AGLKGSD

-473 EDLVAQLQAE
+473 EDLVAQLQSE

-491 KAENSFNPGRMDI
+491 KAENTLNPGRMDI
-504 SQWISDADDSEDKP
+504 SQWISDADDSADRP
-518 AKADRSVLECA
+518 AKAEKSVMECA
-529 TREIPVSEI
+529 TREIPVNEI
-538 RHRMETK
+538 RHRMEIK

-572 AAPESEDVKEI
+572 VAPESEDVKET
-583 ASEMSYAEYAAP
+583 ASEMSYAKY
-595 EAADA
+595 
-600 RDTVSEVSYD
+600 
-610 KHVVSETADAKPTVS
+610 
-625 ELPYAKEAAPEAAD
+625 AAPEAAD

-646 SEDVKEIASEM
+646 SEDVKEIDSEM
-657 SYAEYTAPETD
+657 AYAEYTAPETD
-668 DIEQIKQTDAED
+668 DIEQINQTDAED

-702 AEAGSERKSEHD
+702 AESGSERKPEHEK
-714 TKPEP
+714 KPES
-719 EDIISDNIN
+719 EDIISDNIDD
-728 NEDAQEYRLDDS
+728 EDVQEYRADDS

-752 DSQNDLEPDDE
+752 DAQNDSEPEDE

-828 QQAGKIENAGNIA
+828 QQAGKLENAGNIA

-886 TYADKLVGQTLVV
+886 AYADKLAGQTLVV

-907 EALASMMKRQGD
+907 GSSR
-919 TLFII
+919 FN
-924 IDEEFEINKL
+924 DEN
-934 FAENPDFSDEFT
+934 A
-946 GCFLL
+946 G
-951 KQYTVNELV
+951 
-960 DIAKDYAEGNSWRV
+960 
-974 EDKALLKLYLI
+974 
-985 LSRIPNDDQGNVV
+985 
-998 ELVKNIM
+998 
-1005 NHAAEHAKSRIGNK
+1005 
-1019 LFGKFRAVLVI
+1019 
-1030 KEGDLSLDDE
+1030 
-1040 YEEEDEEILPDEDA
+1040 
-1054 EEPET
+1054 
-1059 KPKKEKKSR
+1059 
-1068 IGRKKKKEVSE
+1068 
-1079 DDEDAYDD
+1079 
-1087 DIDNEYGDDYDDED
+1087 
-1101 DDE
+1101 

>member
-223 DDEAE
+223 DDEVE

-270 EEEPVFEPVK
+270 EEEPVSEPVK

-290 SVSEKKSPKAES
+290 SVSEKKSQKAES
-302 DKAYEKEEKKFVDD
+302 DKVQEKEEKKFVDD

-328 EKTDFSDGGNVTN
+328 EKTDFSDSEDVADI
-341 VTKEP
+341 TKEP

-384 HNREKKEALR
+384 HNREKKEALM

-419 RKASRNNAAPAVSA
+419 RKASRNNAAPVVSA
-433 IGDVKPVRQQPQAI
+433 AGDVKPVRQQPI

-453 AGLKDSD
+453 AGLKGSD

-473 EDLVAQLQAE
+473 EDLVAQLQSE

-491 KAENSFNPGRMDI
+491 KAENTLNPGRMDI
-504 SQWISDADDSEDKP
+504 SQWISDADDSADRP
-518 AKADRSVLECA
+518 AKAEKSVMECA
-529 TREIPVSEI
+529 TREIPVNEI
-538 RHRMETK
+538 RHRMEIK

-557 EVKKETAHDAADIKE
+557 EVKKETARKAADVRNTAAE
-572 AAPESEDVKEI
+572 APYAGNT
-583 ASEMSYAEYAAP
+583 ASEATY
-595 EAADA
+595 
-600 RDTVSEVSYD
+600 DTHIVC
-610 KHVVSETADAKPTVS
+610 
-625 ELPYAKEAAPEAAD
+625 EAAD
-639 IKEAAPE
+639 IKETAAE
-646 SEDVKEIASEM
+646 YVDVKEIDSEPE
-657 SYAEYTAPETD
+657 YAEYTAPETD
-668 DIEQIKQTDAED
+668 DTEQIEQTDAED
-680 VERAEREALERTV
+680 AERAEREALERTV

-702 AEAGSERKSEHD
+702 AESASERKPEHD
-714 TKPEP
+714 KKPES
-719 EDIISDNIN
+719 EDIISDNIDD
-728 NEDAQEYRLDDS
+728 EDAQEYRADDS

-752 DSQNDLEPDDE
+752 DAQNDLEPDDD

-828 QQAGKIENAGNIA
+828 QQAGKLENAGNIA

-861 HVYDANREQKLAR
+861 HVYDADREQKLAR

-886 TYADKLVGQTLVV
+886 AYADKLAGQTLVV

-907 EALASMMKRQGD
+907 EALAAMMKRQSD

-998 ELVKNIM
+998 DLVKNIM
-1005 NHAAEHAKSRIGNK
+1005 NHAAEHAKSRLGNK

-1040 YEEEDEEILPDEDA
+1040 CEEEDEEILPDDDEK
-1054 EEPET
+1054 EPDT
-1059 KPKKEKKSR
+1059 KPKKEKKPR

>member
-1 MYCEVDVLD
+1 MD

-210 EKMSAAVSDNKDL
+210 EKMSAAVSDNKNL

-290 SVSEKKSPKAES
+290 SVSEKKSQKAES
-302 DKAYEKEEKKFVDD
+302 DKDQEKEEKKFVDD

-328 EKTDFSDGGNVTN
+328 EKTDFSDSEDVTD

-384 HNREKKEALR
+384 HNREKQEALR

-419 RKASRNNAAPAVSA
+419 RKASRNNAAPVVSA
-433 IGDVKPVRQQPQAI
+433 AGDVKPVRQQPI

-453 AGLKDSD
+453 AGLKGSD

-491 KAENSFNPGRMDI
+491 KAENTLNPGRMDI
-504 SQWISDADDSEDKP
+504 SQWISDADDSADRP
-518 AKADRSVLECA
+518 AKAEKSVMECA
-529 TREIPVSEI
+529 TREIPVNEI

-557 EVKKETAHDAADIKE
+557 EVKKETARKAAD
-572 AAPESEDVKEI
+572 VRNT
-583 ASEMSYAEYAAP
+583 ASEAP
-595 EAADA
+595 
-600 RDTVSEVSYD
+600 YD
-610 KHVVSETADAKPTVS
+610 KHVVC
-625 ELPYAKEAAPEAAD
+625 EAAD
-639 IKEAAPE
+639 IKETAAE
-646 SEDVKEIASEM
+646 YLDVKEIDSEPE
-657 SYAEYTAPETD
+657 YAEYTAPETD
-668 DIEQIKQTDAED
+668 DIEQIEQNDAED
-680 VERAEREALERTV
+680 EERAEREALERTV

-702 AEAGSERKSEHD
+702 AESGSERKPEHD
-714 TKPEP
+714 KKPES
-719 EDIISDNIN
+719 EDIISDNIDD
-728 NEDAQEYRLDDS
+728 EDAQGYRADDS

-752 DSQNDLEPDDE
+752 DAQNDLEPEDE

-828 QQAGKIENAGNIA
+828 QQAGKLENAGNIA

-861 HVYDANREQKLAR
+861 HVYDVNREQKLAR

-886 TYADKLVGQTLVV
+886 AYADKLVGQTLVV

-907 EALASMMKRQGD
+907 EALASMMKMQGD

-1005 NHAAEHAKSRIGNK
+1005 NHAAEHAKSRLGNK

-1040 YEEEDEEILPDEDA
+1040 YEEEDEEILPDDDEK
-1054 EEPET
+1054 EPDI

-1079 DDEDAYDD
+1079 DDDDAYDD

>member
-56 AFVATGNYEKARN
+56 AFVATENYEKARN

-109 ELAPRDVTGF
+109 ELAPRDVIGF

-161 EAGLTD
+161 KAGLTD

-210 EKMSAAVSDNKDL
+210 EKMSAAVSDNEDS
-223 DDEAE
+223 DDESE
-228 NEKEPESSMAYTQA
+228 DEKEPESSKAYTQA
-242 AAYEEPEYEPEDSS
+242 AAYEEPECEPEEHSS
-256 MEDESEADEADEDS
+256 IEDETDETVEDS
-270 EEEPVFEPVK
+270 EEEPDYEPAK

-328 EKTDFSDGGNVTN
+328 EKTDFSDGDNVTN

-583 ASEMSYAEYAAP
+583 ASEMAYAEYAAP

-625 ELPYAKEAAPEAAD
+625 ELPYAKYAAPEAAD

-657 SYAEYTAPETD
+657 AYVQYTAPETD

-714 TKPEP
+714 TKLEP

-728 NEDAQEYRLDDS
+728 DEDAQEYRADDS

-886 TYADKLVGQTLVV
+886 TYADKLIGQTLVV

-1059 KPKKEKKSR
+1059 KPKKEKKSH

-1079 DDEDAYDD
+1079 DDDDAYDD

>member
-44 MKQWSVM
+44 MKHWSVM

-270 EEEPVFEPVK
+270 EEEPVSEPVK

-290 SVSEKKSPKAES
+290 SVSEKKSQKAES
-302 DKAYEKEEKKFVDD
+302 EREQEKEEKKFVDD

-328 EKTDFSDGGNVTN
+328 EKTYFSDSEDVTD

-419 RKASRNNAAPAVSA
+419 RKASRNNAAPVVSA
-433 IGDVKPVRQQPQAI
+433 AGDVKPVRQQPI

-453 AGLKDSD
+453 AGLKGSD

-491 KAENSFNPGRMDI
+491 KAENTLNPGRMDI
-504 SQWISDADDSEDKP
+504 SQWISDADDSADRP
-518 AKADRSVLECA
+518 AKAEKSVMECA
-529 TREIPVSEI
+529 TREIPVNEI
-538 RHRMETK
+538 RHRMEIK
-545 KEEHAPEIRKAE
+545 KEEHASEIKKAE
-557 EVKKETAHDAADIKE
+557 EVKKETARKAADVRNTAAE
-572 AAPESEDVKEI
+572 APYAGNT
-583 ASEMSYAEYAAP
+583 ASEATY
-595 EAADA
+595 
-600 RDTVSEVSYD
+600 DTHIVC
-610 KHVVSETADAKPTVS
+610 
-625 ELPYAKEAAPEAAD
+625 EAAD
-639 IKEAAPE
+639 IKETAAE
-646 SEDVKEIASEM
+646 YVDVKEIDSEPE
-657 SYAEYTAPETD
+657 YAEYTAPETD
-668 DIEQIKQTDAED
+668 DTEQIEQTDAED
-680 VERAEREALERTV
+680 AERAEREALERTV

-702 AEAGSERKSEHD
+702 AESASERKPEHD
-714 TKPEP
+714 KKPES
-719 EDIISDNIN
+719 EDIISDNIDD
-728 NEDAQEYRLDDS
+728 EDAQEYRADDS

-752 DSQNDLEPDDE
+752 DAQNDLEPDDD

-828 QQAGKIENAGNIA
+828 QQAGKLENAGNIA

-861 HVYDANREQKLAR
+861 HVYDADREQKLAR

-886 TYADKLVGQTLVV
+886 AYADKLAGQTLVV

-907 EALASMMKRQGD
+907 EALAAMMKRQSD

-998 ELVKNIM
+998 DLVKNIM
-1005 NHAAEHAKSRIGNK
+1005 NHAAEHAKSRLGNK

-1040 YEEEDEEILPDEDA
+1040 CEEEDEEILPDDDEK
-1054 EEPET
+1054 EPDT
-1059 KPKKEKKSR
+1059 KPKKEKKPR

>member
-1 MYCEVDVLD
+1 MD

-109 ELAPRDVTGF
+109 ELAPRDVIGF

-161 EAGLTD
+161 KAGLTD

-210 EKMSAAVSDNKDL
+210 EKMSAAVSDNEDS
-223 DDEAE
+223 DDESE
-228 NEKEPESSMAYTQA
+228 DEKEPESSKAYTQA

-491 KAENSFNPGRMDI
+491 KAENSLNPGRMDI

-595 EAADA
+595 EAAD
-600 RDTVSEVSYD
+600 
-610 KHVVSETADAKPTVS
+610 
-625 ELPYAKEAAPEAAD
+625 
-639 IKEAAPE
+639 IKEAAQE

-657 SYAEYTAPETD
+657 AYVQYTAPETD

-702 AEAGSERKSEHD
+702 AEAGSEGKSEHD

-719 EDIISDNIN
+719 KDIISDNIN
-728 NEDAQEYRLDDS
+728 DEDAQEYRADDS

-1068 IGRKKKKEVSE
+1068 IGRKKKEASE

>member
-1 MYCEVDVLD
+1 MD

-270 EEEPVFEPVK
+270 EEEPVSEPVK

-290 SVSEKKSPKAES
+290 SVSEKKSQKAES
-302 DKAYEKEEKKFVDD
+302 DKVQEKEEKKFVDD

-328 EKTDFSDGGNVTN
+328 EKTDFSDSEDVTD

-419 RKASRNNAAPAVSA
+419 RKASRNNAAPVVSA
-433 IGDVKPVRQQPQAI
+433 AGDVKPVRQQPI

-453 AGLKDSD
+453 AGLKGSD

-491 KAENSFNPGRMDI
+491 KAENTLNPGRMDI
-504 SQWISDADDSEDKP
+504 SQWISDADDSADRP
-518 AKADRSVLECA
+518 AKAEKSVMECA
-529 TREIPVSEI
+529 TREIPVNEI
-538 RHRMETK
+538 RHRMEIK
-545 KEEHAPEIRKAE
+545 KEEHASEIRKAD
-557 EVKKETAHDAADIKE
+557 EVKKETARKAADVRNTAAE
-572 AAPESEDVKEI
+572 APYAGNT
-583 ASEMSYAEYAAP
+583 ASEATY
-595 EAADA
+595 
-600 RDTVSEVSYD
+600 DTHIVC
-610 KHVVSETADAKPTVS
+610 
-625 ELPYAKEAAPEAAD
+625 EAAD
-639 IKEAAPE
+639 IKETAAE
-646 SEDVKEIASEM
+646 YVDVKEIDSEPE
-657 SYAEYTAPETD
+657 YAEYTAPETD
-668 DIEQIKQTDAED
+668 DTEQIEQTDAED
-680 VERAEREALERTV
+680 AERAEREALERTV

-702 AEAGSERKSEHD
+702 AESASERKPEHD
-714 TKPEP
+714 KKPES
-719 EDIISDNIN
+719 EDIISDNIDD
-728 NEDAQEYRLDDS
+728 EDAQEYRADDS

-752 DSQNDLEPDDE
+752 DAQNDLEPDDD

-828 QQAGKIENAGNIA
+828 QQAGKLENAGNIA

-886 TYADKLVGQTLVV
+886 AYADKLAGQTLVV

-907 EALASMMKRQGD
+907 EALASMMKMQGD

-998 ELVKNIM
+998 DLVKNIM
-1005 NHAAEHAKSRIGNK
+1005 NHAAEHAKSRLGNK

-1040 YEEEDEEILPDEDA
+1040 CEEEDEEILPDDDEK
-1054 EEPET
+1054 EPDT
-1059 KPKKEKKSR
+1059 KPKKEKKPR

>member
-242 AAYEEPEYEPEDSS
+242 AAYEEPECEPEEHSS
-256 MEDESEADEADEDS
+256 IEDGTDETVEDS
-270 EEEPVFEPVK
+270 EEEPDYEPAK

-328 EKTDFSDGGNVTN
+328 EKTDFSDSEDVTD

-419 RKASRNNAAPAVSA
+419 RKASRNNAAPVVSVA
-433 IGDVKPVRQQPQAI
+433 GDVKPVRQQPI

-453 AGLKDSD
+453 AGLKGSD

-583 ASEMSYAEYAAP
+583 ASEMSYAEY
-595 EAADA
+595 
-600 RDTVSEVSYD
+600 
-610 KHVVSETADAKPTVS
+610 
-625 ELPYAKEAAPEAAD
+625 
-639 IKEAAPE
+639 
-646 SEDVKEIASEM
+646 
-657 SYAEYTAPETD
+657 TAPETD

-728 NEDAQEYRLDDS
+728 DEDAQEYRADDS
-740 YDYEFEEIPDVE
+740 YNYEFEEIPDVE

-886 TYADKLVGQTLVV
+886 TYADKLIGQTLVV

-1005 NHAAEHAKSRIGNK
+1005 NHAAEHAKSRLGNK

-1040 YEEEDEEILPDEDA
+1040 CEEEDEEILPDDDEK
-1054 EEPET
+1054 EPDT
-1059 KPKKEKKSR
+1059 KPKKEKKPR

>member
-56 AFVATGNYEKARN
+56 AFVATENYEKARN
-69 VCVYAYNRKLGGRR
+69 ICVYAYNRKLGGRR

-290 SVSEKKSPKAES
+290 SVSEKKSQKAES
-302 DKAYEKEEKKFVDD
+302 DKVQEKEEKKFVDD

-328 EKTDFSDGGNVTN
+328 DKTDFSDSEDVTD

-491 KAENSFNPGRMDI
+491 KAENSLNPGRMDI

-572 AAPESEDVKEI
+572 VAPESEDVKET
-583 ASEMSYAEYAAP
+583 ASEMSYAKY
-595 EAADA
+595 
-600 RDTVSEVSYD
+600 
-610 KHVVSETADAKPTVS
+610 
-625 ELPYAKEAAPEAAD
+625 AAPEAAD

-646 SEDVKEIASEM
+646 SEDVKEIDSEM
-657 SYAEYTAPETD
+657 AYAEYTAPETD

-728 NEDAQEYRLDDS
+728 DEDAQEYRADDS

-886 TYADKLVGQTLVV
+886 TYADKLIGQTLVV

-1059 KPKKEKKSR
+1059 KPKKEKKSH

-1079 DDEDAYDD
+1079 DDDDAYDD

>member
-56 AFVATGNYEKARN
+56 AFVATENYEKARN
-69 VCVYAYNRKLGGRR
+69 ICVYAYNRKLGGRR

-290 SVSEKKSPKAES
+290 SVSEKKSQKAES
-302 DKAYEKEEKKFVDD
+302 DKVQEKEEKKFVDD

-328 EKTDFSDGGNVTN
+328 EKTDFSDSEDVTD

-419 RKASRNNAAPAVSA
+419 RKASRNNAATVVSA
-433 IGDVKPVRQQPQAI
+433 AGDVKPVRQQPI

-453 AGLKDSD
+453 AGLKGSD

-468 TLEQM
+468 TLDQM

-491 KAENSFNPGRMDI
+491 KAENTLNPGRMDI
-504 SQWISDADDSEDKP
+504 SQWISDADDSADRP
-518 AKADRSVLECA
+518 AKAEKSVMECA
-529 TREIPVSEI
+529 TREIPVNEI

-572 AAPESEDVKEI
+572 VAPESEDVKET
-583 ASEMSYAEYAAP
+583 ASEMSYAKY
-595 EAADA
+595 
-600 RDTVSEVSYD
+600 
-610 KHVVSETADAKPTVS
+610 
-625 ELPYAKEAAPEAAD
+625 AAPEAAD

-646 SEDVKEIASEM
+646 SEDVKEIDSEM
-657 SYAEYTAPETD
+657 AYAEYTAPETD
-668 DIEQIKQTDAED
+668 DIEQINQTDAED

-702 AEAGSERKSEHD
+702 AESGSERKPEHEK
-714 TKPEP
+714 KPES
-719 EDIISDNIN
+719 EDIISDNIDD
-728 NEDAQEYRLDDS
+728 EDVQEYRADDS

-752 DSQNDLEPDDE
+752 DAQNDSEPEDE

-828 QQAGKIENAGNIA
+828 QQAGKLENAGNIA

-886 TYADKLVGQTLVV
+886 AYADKLIGQTLVV

-1059 KPKKEKKSR
+1059 KPKKEKKSH

-1079 DDEDAYDD
+1079 DDDDAYDD

>member
-109 ELAPRDVTGF
+109 ELAPRDVIGF

-161 EAGLTD
+161 KAGLTD

-290 SVSEKKSPKAES
+290 SVSEKKSQKAES
-302 DKAYEKEEKKFVDD
+302 DKVQEKEEKKFVDD

-328 EKTDFSDGGNVTN
+328 EKTDFSDSEDVTD

-491 KAENSFNPGRMDI
+491 KAENSLNPGRMDI

-728 NEDAQEYRLDDS
+728 DEDAQEYRADDS

-886 TYADKLVGQTLVV
+886 TYADKLIGQTLVV

-1059 KPKKEKKSR
+1059 KPKKEKKSH

-1079 DDEDAYDD
+1079 DDDDAYDD

>member
-1 MYCEVDVLD
+1 MD

-242 AAYEEPEYEPEDSS
+242 AAYEELEYEPEDSS

-280 KEKKSLFEWG
+280 KEKKSLFELG

-419 RKASRNNAAPAVSA
+419 RKASRNNAAPVVSA
-433 IGDVKPVRQQPQAI
+433 AGDVKPVRQQPI

-453 AGLKDSD
+453 AGLKGSD

-583 ASEMSYAEYAAP
+583 ASEMSYAEY
-595 EAADA
+595 
-600 RDTVSEVSYD
+600 
-610 KHVVSETADAKPTVS
+610 
-625 ELPYAKEAAPEAAD
+625 
-639 IKEAAPE
+639 
-646 SEDVKEIASEM
+646 
-657 SYAEYTAPETD
+657 TAPKTD

-728 NEDAQEYRLDDS
+728 DEDAQEYRADDS

-886 TYADKLVGQTLVV
+886 TYADKLIGQTLVV

-1059 KPKKEKKSR
+1059 KPKKEKKSH

-1079 DDEDAYDD
+1079 DDDDAYDD

>member
-1 MYCEVDVLD
+1 MD

-148 DEEYEYEL
+148 DEAYEYEL

-270 EEEPVFEPVK
+270 EEEPVSEPVK

-290 SVSEKKSPKAES
+290 SVSEKKSQKAES
-302 DKAYEKEEKKFVDD
+302 DKVQEKEEKKFVDD

-328 EKTDFSDGGNVTN
+328 EKTDFSDSEDVADI
-341 VTKEP
+341 TKEP

-419 RKASRNNAAPAVSA
+419 RKALRNNAAPVVSA
-433 IGDVKPVRQQPQAI
+433 AGDVKPVRQQPI
-447 DGLQVL
+447 DELQVL
-453 AGLKDSD
+453 AGLKGSD

-473 EDLVAQLQAE
+473 EDLVAQLQSE

-491 KAENSFNPGRMDI
+491 KAENTLNPGRMDI
-504 SQWISDADDSEDKP
+504 SQWISDADDSADRP
-518 AKADRSVLECA
+518 AKAEKSVMECA
-529 TREIPVSEI
+529 TREIPVNEI
-538 RHRMETK
+538 RHRMEIK

-557 EVKKETAHDAADIKE
+557 EVKKETARKAADVRNTAAE
-572 AAPESEDVKEI
+572 APYAGNT
-583 ASEMSYAEYAAP
+583 ASEATY
-595 EAADA
+595 
-600 RDTVSEVSYD
+600 DTHIVC
-610 KHVVSETADAKPTVS
+610 
-625 ELPYAKEAAPEAAD
+625 EAAD
-639 IKEAAPE
+639 IKETAAE
-646 SEDVKEIASEM
+646 YVDVKEIDSEPE
-657 SYAEYTAPETD
+657 YAEYTAPETD
-668 DIEQIKQTDAED
+668 DTEQIEQTDAED
-680 VERAEREALERTV
+680 AERAEREALERTV

-702 AEAGSERKSEHD
+702 AESASERKPEHD
-714 TKPEP
+714 KKPES
-719 EDIISDNIN
+719 EDIISDNIDD
-728 NEDAQEYRLDDS
+728 EDAQEYRADDS

-752 DSQNDLEPDDE
+752 DAQNDLEPDDD

-828 QQAGKIENAGNIA
+828 QQAGKLENAGNIA

-861 HVYDANREQKLAR
+861 HVYDADREQKLAR

-886 TYADKLVGQTLVV
+886 AYADKLAGQTLVV

-907 EALASMMKRQGD
+907 EALAAMMKRQSD

-998 ELVKNIM
+998 DLVKNIM
-1005 NHAAEHAKSRIGNK
+1005 NHAAEHAKSRLGNK

-1040 YEEEDEEILPDEDA
+1040 CEEEDEEILPDDDEK
-1054 EEPET
+1054 EPDT
-1059 KPKKEKKSR
+1059 KPKKEKKPR

>member
-290 SVSEKKSPKAES
+290 SVSEKKSQKAES
-302 DKAYEKEEKKFVDD
+302 DKVQEKEEKKFVDD

-328 EKTDFSDGGNVTN
+328 EKTDFSDSEDVTD

-491 KAENSFNPGRMDI
+491 KAENSLNPGRMDI

-595 EAADA
+595 EAAD
-600 RDTVSEVSYD
+600 
-610 KHVVSETADAKPTVS
+610 
-625 ELPYAKEAAPEAAD
+625 

-728 NEDAQEYRLDDS
+728 DEDAQEYRLDDS

-783 AKALAGGSESGRYVL
+783 AKALDGGSESGRYVL

-861 HVYDANREQKLAR
+861 HVYDVNREQKLAR

-886 TYADKLVGQTLVV
+886 TYADKLIGQTLVV

-1079 DDEDAYDD
+1079 DDDDDAYDD

>member
-1 MYCEVDVLD
+1 MD

-56 AFVATGNYEKARN
+56 AFVATENYEKARN

-161 EAGLTD
+161 KAGLTD

-210 EKMSAAVSDNKDL
+210 EKMSAAVSDNEDS
-223 DDEAE
+223 DDESE
-228 NEKEPESSMAYTQA
+228 DEKEPESSKAYTQA
-242 AAYEEPEYEPEDSS
+242 AAYEEPECEPEDSS

-290 SVSEKKSPKAES
+290 SVSEKKSQKAES
-302 DKAYEKEEKKFVDD
+302 DKVQEKEEKKFVDD

-328 EKTDFSDGGNVTN
+328 EKTDFSDSEDVTD

-483 QERRKREA
+483 HERRKREA
-491 KAENSFNPGRMDI
+491 KAENSLNPGRMDI

-557 EVKKETAHDAADIKE
+557 EVKKETAHDAEDIKE
-572 AAPESEDVKEI
+572 AAPESENVKET

-625 ELPYAKEAAPEAAD
+625 ELPYAKYAAPEAAD

-657 SYAEYTAPETD
+657 AYVQYTSPETD

-728 NEDAQEYRLDDS
+728 DEDAQEYRLDDS

-1059 KPKKEKKSR
+1059 KPKKEKKLH

-1079 DDEDAYDD
+1079 DDDDAYDD

>member
-148 DEEYEYEL
+148 DEAYEYEL

-270 EEEPVFEPVK
+270 EEEPVSEPVK

-290 SVSEKKSPKAES
+290 SVSEKKSQKAES
-302 DKAYEKEEKKFVDD
+302 DKVQEKEEKKFVDD

-328 EKTDFSDGGNVTN
+328 EKTDFSDSEDVTD

-419 RKASRNNAAPAVSA
+419 RKASRNNAATVVSA
-433 IGDVKPVRQQPQAI
+433 AGDVKPVRQQPI

-453 AGLKDSD
+453 AGLKGSD

-468 TLEQM
+468 TLDQM

-491 KAENSFNPGRMDI
+491 KAENTLNPGRMDI
-504 SQWISDADDSEDKP
+504 SQWISDADDSADRP
-518 AKADRSVLECA
+518 AKAEKSVMECA
-529 TREIPVSEI
+529 TREIPVNEI
-538 RHRMETK
+538 RHRMEIK
-545 KEEHAPEIRKAE
+545 KEEHASEIKKAE
-557 EVKKETAHDAADIKE
+557 EVKKETARKAADVRNTAAE
-572 AAPESEDVKEI
+572 APYAGNT
-583 ASEMSYAEYAAP
+583 ASEATY
-595 EAADA
+595 
-600 RDTVSEVSYD
+600 DTHIVC
-610 KHVVSETADAKPTVS
+610 
-625 ELPYAKEAAPEAAD
+625 EAAD
-639 IKEAAPE
+639 IKETAAE
-646 SEDVKEIASEM
+646 YVDVKEIDSEM
-657 SYAEYTAPETD
+657 AYAEYTAPETD
-668 DIEQIKQTDAED
+668 DIEQINQTDAED

-702 AEAGSERKSEHD
+702 AESGSERKPEHEK
-714 TKPEP
+714 KPES
-719 EDIISDNIN
+719 EDIISDNIDD
-728 NEDAQEYRLDDS
+728 EDAQEYRADDS

-752 DSQNDLEPDDE
+752 DAQNDLEPDDD

-828 QQAGKIENAGNIA
+828 QQAGKLENAGNIA

-861 HVYDANREQKLAR
+861 HVYDADREQKLAR

-886 TYADKLVGQTLVV
+886 AYADKLAGQTLVV

-907 EALASMMKRQGD
+907 EALAAMMKRQSD

-998 ELVKNIM
+998 DLVKNIM
-1005 NHAAEHAKSRIGNK
+1005 NHAAEHAKSRLGNK

-1040 YEEEDEEILPDEDA
+1040 CEEEDEEILPDDDEK
-1054 EEPET
+1054 EPDT
-1059 KPKKEKKSR
+1059 KPKKEKKPR

>member
-1 MYCEVDVLD
+1 MD

-290 SVSEKKSPKAES
+290 SVSEKKSQKAES
-302 DKAYEKEEKKFVDD
+302 DKVQEKEEKKFVDD

-328 EKTDFSDGGNVTN
+328 EKTDFSDSEDVTD

-491 KAENSFNPGRMDI
+491 KAENSLNPGRMDI

-583 ASEMSYAEYAAP
+583 ASEMSYAEY
-595 EAADA
+595 
-600 RDTVSEVSYD
+600 
-610 KHVVSETADAKPTVS
+610 
-625 ELPYAKEAAPEAAD
+625 
-639 IKEAAPE
+639 
-646 SEDVKEIASEM
+646 
-657 SYAEYTAPETD
+657 TAPETD

-728 NEDAQEYRLDDS
+728 DEDAQEYRADDS

-886 TYADKLVGQTLVV
+886 TYADKLIGQTLVV

-1059 KPKKEKKSR
+1059 KPKKEKKSH

-1079 DDEDAYDD
+1079 DDDDAYDD